1 MNRKRNPRCS
11 PALPPPGPVQ
21 SGPMNEPVLI
31 LIAAAA
37 VLALLRTAVA
47 YARYRAV
54 FRYDEEDLE
63 AARRDAARR
72 SRGVR
77 GGKAAE
83 QLAPFA
89 PDFAARFDPADAR
102 FLGAPVDFVVFD
114 GLARGEL
121 REVVLVEVK
130 TGSGRLNGNER
141 QVRDAVAEGRV
152 AYDLLRI

>member
-1 MNRKRNPRCS
+1 MGWRMS
-11 PALPPPGPVQ
+11 PCKNALPPGGSVR
-21 SGPMNEPVLI
+21 SAAMNETIAI
-31 LIAAAA
+31 LIAALA
-37 VLALLRTAVA
+37 VLALLRTALA

-54 FRYDEEDLE
+54 YRWDDEDLE

-89 PDFAARFDPADAR
+89 PEFAERFDPADAR

-114 GLARGEL
+114 GLAAGEL
-121 REVVLVEVK
+121 REVVLIEVK
-130 TGSGRLNGNER
+130 TGSGRLNANELA
-141 QVRDAVAEGRV
+141 VREAISEGRV
-152 AYDLLRI
+152 AYELMRL